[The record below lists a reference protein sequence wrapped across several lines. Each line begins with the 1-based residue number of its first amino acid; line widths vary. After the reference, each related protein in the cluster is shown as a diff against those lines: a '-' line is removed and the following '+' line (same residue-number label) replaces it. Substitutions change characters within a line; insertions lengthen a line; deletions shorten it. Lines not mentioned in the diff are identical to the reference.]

1 MERAEDKKSL
11 ITEKNMNF
19 TITTNEFESLKVIE
33 PKLFKDNRGYFYET
47 YKTAAFKEIGIV
59 DEMVQTNQSFS
70 HRNVVR
76 GLHFQTGIYAQAKL
90 VRCLSGEIY
99 DVAVDLRKNSPTFG
113 KFFGINLSAQNRL
126 MLYIPI
132 GFAHG
137 FSVLSSEAEVSYNVF
152 GGEYNKE
159 SEGGI
164 RFDDPILK
172 IDWKIKDPIVSDKD
186 LILPFFNDS
195 KNFF

>member
-1 MERAEDKKSL
+1 
-11 ITEKNMNF
+11 MNF
-19 TITTNEFESLKVIE
+19 SISNTAIEGLKIIE
-33 PKLFKDNRGYFYET
+33 PKLFKDSRGYFYET
-47 YKTAAFKEIGIV
+47 YKAAAFKEIGIAG
-59 DEMVQTNQSFS
+59 EMVQTNQSFS
-70 HRNVVR
+70 HQNVVR
-76 GLHFQTGIYAQAKL
+76 GLHFQTGAHAQAKL

-113 KFFGINLSAQNRL
+113 KFFGINLSSQNRL

-132 GFAHG
+132 GFVHG

-159 SEGGI
+159 SEAGF
-164 RFDDPILK
+164 RFDDPTLK
-172 IDWKIKDPIVSDKD
+172 IDWKVANPIVSEKD
-186 LILPFFNDS
+186 LILPYFNDL

>member
-1 MERAEDKKSL
+1 
-11 ITEKNMNF
+11 MNF
-19 TITTNEFESLKVIE
+19 SVTNSSIKGLQIIE
-33 PKLFKDNRGYFYET
+33 PKLFKDSRGYFFET
-47 YKTAAFKEIGIV
+47 YKTKAFKEFGIA
-59 DEMVQTNQSFS
+59 DELVQTNQSFS
-70 HRNVVR
+70 RKNVVR
-76 GLHFQTGIYAQAKL
+76 GLHFQTGKYAQAKL

-99 DVAVDLRKNSPTFG
+99 DVAVDLRKDSPTFG
-113 KFFGINLSAQNRL
+113 KFFGINLSAQNHL

-137 FSVLSSEAEVSYNVF
+137 FSVLSNEAEVSYNVF

-164 RFDDPILK
+164 RFDDSTLK
-172 IDWKIKDPIVSDKD
+172 IDWKVKEPIVSDKD
-186 LILPFFNDS
+186 LILPFLNDL